1 MRLWNFPGKK
11 ISFLPAL
18 CLFSFGLRGCGVKV
32 PFRDTALAA
41 KDKTPGA
48 LGRLEINQVDK

>member
-18 CLFSFGLRGCGVKV
+18 CPFSFGLRGCGVKV
-32 PFRDTALAA
+32 PFRDTALAVE
-41 KDKTPGA
+41 DKTPGA
-48 LGRLEINQVDK
+48 LRELKINLGR